1 MTNTEKIHAE
11 IERQID
17 AVCLALKYSCSNIE
31 LYAGYRDALTDIKTL
46 INSLPKETPQ
56 GWISVK
62 DSLPE
67 ETGFYFTCINM
78 QGIPQCVGVTYFD
91 ATRRGGEWIED
102 DEDNC
107 IANVDCWMPIPKF
120 KEE

>member
-1 MTNTEKIHAE
+1 MTNTELIRQEIDRRMKIASQYSTGAHNAFKE
-11 IERQID
+11 MLSFID
-17 AVCLALKYSCSNIE
+17 
-31 LYAGYRDALTDIKTL
+31 
-46 INSLPKETPQ
+46 SLPKETPQ

-67 ETGFYFTCINM
+67 ETGFYFTCINI

-120 KEE
+120 KED